1 MNTADPIYDEIHRRW
16 KFQTI
21 FHFHTAKIF
30 FGLPIRWDYPYRLA
44 HIISEN
50 TFENTFR
57 GHLKSIFASTTANC
71 FLSGPKG
78 WETRSLMSW
87 RVLDNRLALHFSLF
101 SPMVCV
107 ALISIS
113 RRASIELKTI
123 GGVNARI
130 SLVELGCRLRARTY
144 FGIEWQPLRT

>member
-1 MNTADPIYDEIHRRW
+1 MYEHCRSYLRRDPSTVEVSN
-16 KFQTI
+16 
-21 FHFHTAKIF
+21 HFPFSYCKNILRAPNKMR
-30 FGLPIRWDYPYRLA
+30 LPISSRV
-44 HIISEN
+44 IS
-50 TFENTFR
+50 ENTFR